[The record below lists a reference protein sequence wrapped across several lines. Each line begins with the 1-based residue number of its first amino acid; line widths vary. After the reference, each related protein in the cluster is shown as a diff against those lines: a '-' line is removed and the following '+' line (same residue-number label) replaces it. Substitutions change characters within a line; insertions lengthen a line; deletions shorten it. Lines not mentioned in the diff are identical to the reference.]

1 MLPMEAIE
9 LDAFRHAHES
19 DTFWCGT
26 LLGGCGG
33 RIDHGALHRQ
43 SMFPVKCSVLSFP
56 LAVCNHQL
64 IELLH
69 VPTAGRAIFLG
80 AVG

>member
-1 MLPMEAIE
+1 
-9 LDAFRHAHES
+9 
-19 DTFWCGT
+19 
-26 LLGGCGG
+26 
-33 RIDHGALHRQ
+33 
-43 SMFPVKCSVLSFP
+43 MFPVKCSVLSFP